1 MFQLTKIRMDE
12 GVKTFRQTPGA
23 VLLDV
28 REPDEYAGGHVPG
41 SVNLP
46 LGQIAGITARVPGL
60 DTPLFVHCRSGA
72 RSSRAVAELRRM
84 GYRNAVNIGGML
96 DYHGEVEQG

>member
-1 MFQLTKIRMDE
+1 MSENRMSMPV
-12 GVKTFRQTPGA
+12 GTCR
-23 VLLDV
+23 
-28 REPDEYAGGHVPG
+28 
-41 SVNLP
+41 
-46 LGQIAGITARVPGL
+46 ARVPGL

>member
-1 MFQLTKIRMDE
+1 MFQLIKIRMDD
-12 GVKTFRQTPGA
+12 GVEKFRNTPGA

-28 REPDEYAGGHVPG
+28 REPEEYAEGHVPG

-46 LGQIAGITARVPGL
+46 VGRISEITARVPAR
-60 DTPLFVHCRSGA
+60 DTVMFVHCRSGA
-72 RSSRAVAELRRM
+72 RSGRAVSELKRM